1 MRKEK
6 KMILRKDS
14 GRFVRAVLAI
24 NVGAAIIAPVLSQ
37 GSGPGENCHEVLNF
51 YNSRLVVYY
60 VCEGPLS

>member
-1 MRKEK
+1 
-6 KMILRKDS
+6 MILRKDS

-37 GSGPGENCHEVLNF
+37 GSGPGENCHEVVYF
-51 YNSRLVVYY
+51 YNSQVVFY